1 MYIDIHNI
9 GRKHPAPKYNSAFT
23 FHNLLKDKNINE
35 GLNELSTWNRDACLQ
50 SIFANQTAHQ
60 WRFCG
65 QASQLQGERLCWKT
79 IYKTILI
86 DTESM
91 KVQEDAFSAYC
102 EYWWT
107 MNINDESGEHCKIR
121 HPPPGPVITTQC
133 FCICLM
139 AEWMCLG
146 VCVYVNIFSY
156 VYTDTEAPPQSKYTT
171 IISILY
177 GVLSHHSRY

>member
-1 MYIDIHNI
+1 MQAAPLVAPLLWIINQRYFLTVPSPSSLTLGPLCPVAQCVNI
-9 GRKHPAPKYNSAFT
+9 RVFKFCHRWTSIYTILEESTQHLNIIVLSH

-79 IYKTILI
+79 VYKTILI
-86 DTESM
+86 ETESM

-107 MNINDESGEHCKIR
+107 MNINDESGEH
-121 HPPPGPVITTQC
+121 
-133 FCICLM
+133 
-139 AEWMCLG
+139 W
-146 VCVYVNIFSY
+146 
-156 VYTDTEAPPQSKYTT
+156 
-171 IISILY
+171 
-177 GVLSHHSRY
+177 